1 LRELPKLSDFGFRAS
16 DLGLS
21 PRPANRYAVA
31 AFDFVLIGLDAMPQ
45 IRPIP
50 AVQYASVA
58 AAAGDITRLIAPP
71 YDVLDERSKA
81 QLLKNSKHNIVAVDL
96 PFLPPKTVGP
106 DEVYRQAGERYRKWL
121 KSKVLFRRETPALFA
136 YQQTYTVADR
146 TFKRR
151 GLIANVR
158 TQTFGPAPDG
168 KGGVWPHEQTFA
180 AAKEDRLKLMRA
192 TRAQLSPIFG
202 IFSDEDGRI
211 GALLNRV
218 TDGPPSASGATA
230 GDGVLH
236 EIWAIDTD
244 QDIGRF
250 TETFAGIDVFI
261 ADGHHRYN
269 TALNYRNELVAE
281 QGELPEDHPAN
292 GCLFVMVSMQDPG
305 MIVLPTHRVLGGMN
319 GFSMARLREVAG
331 DKLNIATFAGNDLS
345 ALEKALPDAGPHA
358 MGLYDPS
365 NADSPLSIATTL
377 GRDPMKNTHRDH
389 SAAWRQLDV
398 AILQHLLVESICEP
412 TFCAGEQVTWKFPHS
427 LDELKSIADGDGY
440 QLGVVMQATPL
451 DSVRKI
457 SEAGELMPQKSTFFY
472 PKLATGLVINPL
484 E

>member
-1 LRELPKLSDFGFRAS
+1 
-16 DLGLS
+16 
-21 PRPANRYAVA
+21 
-31 AFDFVLIGLDAMPQ
+31 MPL

-50 AVQYASVA
+50 AVQYASA
-58 AAAGDITRLIAPP
+58 TATGGDLTRLIAPP

-81 QLLKNSKHNIVAVDL
+81 DLLKSSEHNIVAVDL

-106 DEVYRQAGERYRKWL
+106 DEVYRQAGERYRKWI
-121 KSKVLFRRETPALFA
+121 KSKVLFRREKPAIFA
-136 YQQTYTVADR
+136 YQQTYTVAGR

-158 TQTFGPAPDG
+158 TQAFGPAPDG

-192 TRAQLSPIFG
+192 TKAQLSPIFG

-211 GALLNRV
+211 GSLLNRV
-218 TDGPPSASGATA
+218 TDQPPSASGATA
-230 GDGVLH
+230 NDGVIH
-236 EIWAIDTD
+236 EIWTLDADK
-244 QDIGRF
+244 DIARF
-250 TETFAGIDVFI
+250 VEGFAGVDVFI

-269 TALNYRNELVAE
+269 TALNYRNERIAE

-305 MIVLPTHRVLGGMN
+305 MIVLPTHRVLGGMD
-319 GFSMARLREVAG
+319 GFSIDKLRAAAG
-331 DKLNIATFAGNDLS
+331 AKLNIEPFAGTDLH
-345 ALEKALPDAGPHA
+345 ALENALPDAGPHA

-365 NADSPLSIATTL
+365 NARSPLYIATTAD
-377 GRDPMKNTHRDH
+377 RDPMKNTHRDK

-398 AILQHLLVESICEP
+398 AILQHMIVEGICQP
-412 TFCAGEQVTWKFPHS
+412 TFAGGEALTWKFPHS
-427 LDELKSIADGDGY
+427 LDEFKLVADSDGY